1 MMNFNFNTDKFS
13 KDWWLIALRKPKILA
28 WSKVLLRPLEIIV
41 SEFSAF
47 VTLKRDEY
55 KYTGRVISLRNLLI
69 SKFGAG
75 IVVEPQSSNGNPF
88 ILTDSGDGLN
98 WQLGNSGNL
107 LNPVVGD
114 SGSAVLDD
122 VDFLVKVPAALG
134 VDLNEVR
141 GLVNKYK
148 VAGITFNIVEI

>member
-1 MMNFNFNTDKFS
+1 MNFNFNTDKFS
-13 KDWWLIALRKPKILA
+13 KDWWLIALRKPKVLA
-28 WSKVLLRPLEIIV
+28 WSKVLLRPLEIII
-41 SEFSAF
+41 SEFNAF

-69 SKFGAG
+69 SKFGVG

-98 WQLGNSGNL
+98 WQIGSSGNL